1 LGDRG
6 VVGVGRNVKVFVTV
20 GETDEPEI
28 ISGRFESDLEISLVS
43 VGALVPGGDGR
54 SVVIVGSILVDYE
67 IRVGSRGQVEISRV
81 VRARLNVPFEI
92 WLIYPSPSG
101 NGGVVSRYASKN
113 MQEGSDTV
121 LDGNLC
127 SVTVSSNA

>member
-1 LGDRG
+1 M
-6 VVGVGRNVKVFVTV
+6 KVFVTV
-20 GETDEPEI
+20 GETDVPEI
-28 ISGRFESDLEISLVS
+28 ISGRFESDLEISLVT
-43 VGALVPGGDGR
+43 VGALVPCGDGR
-54 SVVIVGSILVDYE
+54 SVVVVGSILMDNE

-101 NGGVVSRYASKN
+101 NGSVVSRYASKKV
-113 MQEGSDTV
+113 QEGSDTA
-121 LDGNLC
+121 LNGNLC

>member
-6 VVGVGRNVKVFVTV
+6 VVGIGRNVKVFVTV
-20 GETDEPEI
+20 GETDVPEI
-28 ISGRFESDLEISLVS
+28 ISGRFESDLEISLVT
-43 VGALVPGGDGR
+43 VGALVPCGDGR
-54 SVVIVGSILVDYE
+54 SVVVVGSILMDNE
-67 IRVGSRGQVEISRV
+67 IRVGSRGQVEKSRV
-81 VRARLNVPFEI
+81 VRTRLNVPFEI

-101 NGGVVSRYASKN
+101 NGGVVSRYATKN

-121 LDGNLC
+121 LNGNLC

>member
-20 GETDEPEI
+20 GETDVPEI
-28 ISGRFESDLEISLVS
+28 ISGRFESDLEISLVT
-43 VGALVPGGDGR
+43 VGALVPCGDGR
-54 SVVIVGSILVDYE
+54 SVVVVGSILMDNE
-67 IRVGSRGQVEISRV
+67 IRVGSRGQVEKSRV

-101 NGGVVSRYASKN
+101 NGGVVSRYATKN

-121 LDGNLC
+121 LNGNLC